1 MSAVTAGPSPATGW
15 PRRRLLLALLVV
27 SVALNLFFVA
37 GAAWTRWNSVQPLPS
52 PARRFQQMAAQL
64 DLDPQQR
71 ITFRA
76 YAAAMRART
85 ERMQE
90 QVAPLVNGA
99 WEEIAKPQADPA
111 QITRLF
117 DEAAEKRREF
127 QREATAQTLD
137 LLASLTPAQRS
148 KFVEIVRERRPL
160 WMRAHPAQH

>member
-1 MSAVTAGPSPATGW
+1 VSAVTAGPTPATGL

-37 GAAWTRWNSVQPLPS
+37 GAAWTRWNGSDQLPS

-64 DLDPQQR
+64 DLDPQQQ
-71 ITFRA
+71 IAFRA
-76 YAAAMRART
+76 YAAAMRAGT
-85 ERMQE
+85 EKMHE

-99 WEEIAKPQADPA
+99 WEEIAKPHADPA
-111 QITRLF
+111 QVTRLF

-137 LLASLTPAQRS
+137 LLGNLTPAQRS

-160 WMRAHPAQH
+160 WMRARAAQH